1 MAKTDTSV
9 AKKDADVA
17 NRKPPA
23 ATRVVPAE
31 SVGQGKSTGLI
42 DNPKPE
48 SEQQD
53 VLAPSEQ
60 AKQEKMGIP
69 EDGDP
74 DRANAPEKKAR
85 KVSKDSTTVEDRSFR
100 IDRRDAPNG
109 PWHFMQERESPFD
122 NRKEADEAARFLQ
135 EREDPRNHYRWDVI
149 ED

>member
-42 DNPKPE
+42 DNPQPE

-53 VLAPSEQ
+53 VLAPSEK
-60 AKQEKMGIP
+60 AKQGIP
-69 EDGDP
+69 DDGDP
-74 DRANAPEKKAR
+74 DRANAAEKKAK
-85 KVSKDSTTVEDRSFR
+85 KVSSDEETAVDRSFR

-109 PWHFMQERESPFD
+109 PWHHMQERDSTFD
-122 NRKEADEAARFLQ
+122 NQKEADEAARFLQ
-135 EREDPRNHYRWDVI
+135 EREDPRNHYLWSVI
-149 ED
+149 EE